1 MIKKEALM
9 SVGRT
14 IANTVVAVATLALG
28 GALLSRADYNFT
40 QGTGSV
46 MFAFTCFT
54 TKICPVHTNVTSAGV
69 EISSYNANSITS
81 LATSLVDNTGTQLG
95 GLSVGTFGAPSTQV
109 LSIQNNDP
117 CSYAAKSS
125 TPITLTT
132 ATTQQLIPVSGSTVP
147 YVCGFSMT
155 IAPSATSAATA
166 LFEYGTSTNCTGT
179 NALTGTYGNGD
190 LTSAAP
196 VAPITAGNASSTV
209 FKGAAASGIC
219 IVTAGTAVNVQ
230 GVLTYVQQ

>member
-40 QGTGSV
+40 QGAGSV

-54 TKICPVHTNVTSAGV
+54 TKTCPAHTNVTSAGV

-117 CSYAAKSS
+117 CSYAVKSS

-155 IAPSATSAATA
+155 IAPSATS
-166 LFEYGTSTNCTGT
+166 GT

-196 VAPITAGNASSTV
+196 VVPITAGNASSTV